1 MHPEKKLR
9 MRILLFIVIVLSALN
24 VKAQY
29 LDSLRVDSL
38 VGLLMNDERTIEKVQ
53 VYRQL
58 SFEHLNVDHNASLN
72 YSEKGLKLAEELD
85 YTAGVF
91 NSKVDLGRLYMN
103 YNMDL
108 DKALGYFVDAEKL
121 VDQVEVLDQINLYRG
136 MSGVY
141 FSMKNYDKAKF
152 YNEKSQELA
161 EPLGE
166 YQRVSDLKAYMGSLY
181 EEIGDTAT
189 ALTYYAEVLDLE
201 TENNFSETTNASL
214 ISVAHYYF
222 LIDDVDN
229 SLKYY
234 RIALTKFERMMDQR
248 WTAYTH
254 SEMARIFVL
263 INDVDR
269 AQKHAE
275 RGLKIAKEFSL
286 QKEIGDNYKALAFIG
301 EQIGDSDQAK
311 TYNKLYQELQDSL
324 SGLQFNPVLPELN
337 EEENASENSD
347 DKACL
352 CNNRW
357 VQTGI
362 ILIPVLLLI
371 LMMGRPRKSK

>member
-103 YNMDL
+103 YNLDL

-337 EEENASENSD
+337 EEENVSENSD